1 MKIRITTASFCLLTI
16 GLLACAGVVRAQIAG
31 GAIAAIDEPV
41 GYGGTAVAQ
50 GGGRA
55 GTGTAKSRTT
65 RKRSPQS
72 SGPSARPRKRTT
84 EGTVAVVS
92 KPKKWDGFVVGDK
105 YTFLNF
111 EVVSAVKPYHTREA
125 KANGAKGLVQ
135 VEVLIDESGNVV
147 TARARTGDK
156 LLHPEAERAAFESKF
171 NKPTV
176 YGKPAR
182 AMGFLVYRFGPDED

>member
-1 MKIRITTASFCLLTI
+1 MNIRITTASFCVLF
-16 GLLACAGVVRAQIAG
+16 LAILAFAGGADAQIGG

-41 GYGGTAVAQ
+41 GFGGAAATR

-55 GTGTAKSRTT
+55 ETAAARSRTT
-65 RKRSPQS
+65 RRRAPQS
-72 SGPSARPRKRTT
+72 SASAGRPRKRTA
-84 EGTVAVVS
+84 EGTVAIVS
-92 KPKKWDGFVVGDK
+92 KPKKWDGFLVGDK

-111 EVVSAVKPYHTREA
+111 EVVSAVKPYHTRDA

-135 VEVLIDESGNVV
+135 VEVQIDENGNVL
-147 TARARTGDK
+147 TARARTGNK

-182 AMGFLVYRFGPDED
+182 AMGFLVYRFGSEED